1 MQDLLKMELTVGD
14 AEELEL
20 CGGSVDARFDQL
32 TLLT

>member
-1 MQDLLKMELTVGD
+1 MQDLLRMELTIGN

-20 CGGSVDARFDQL
+20 CGGGADARFDQL